1 MKRIAH
7 RWLVRSLFIIAIPSL
22 RALQVCAQE
31 PHIITA
37 SDSESVGARAAHII
51 EQTGGSSFDPE
62 EVFEYLDGLSVD
74 AQSGLSVG
82 ARLAGG
88 IQERHA
94 DPEMTWSKV
103 LTMQRM
109 PAVLPADSI
118 MHYSIRSRGSS
129 AISAHEQSGFQS
141 GEYLGSPDDI
151 SNRVRVRSDAVEVA
165 FLQRKKAWEPQFL
178 DRFDGFAELRNPIP
192 ISGAVSVERFVAG
205 DYALAFGNGLLFG
218 GGAGSSRTLS
228 AAAAAEQ
235 RAFGLRGTLSSDPNR
250 ALRGAAEEIAI
261 GPAGSPTIHVLLFAS
276 ERPIDARVMSDT
288 IQTIYTSSYHRTQSE
303 LALKNTALLRVSG
316 ARASIASSDTGR
328 LYIAAGLTGFDARY
342 DHPYDGTPSAP
353 FMGRV
358 MDAIGGDVLAVGRT
372 WSTHLEAA
380 MISNDTSRSF
390 LAAASGL
397 FQPSPNAAVSF
408 LYHHIPYGIASP
420 FGEVSGETAQSLSNS
435 DGFYAGLEVAL
446 IPKRLR
452 LSAYADIQ
460 SVILPVSDVFGRRKS
475 DVQCATFLSSPE
487 AGFDAS
493 VALRQVDGEA
503 MRSSMIS
510 GTATLDTIVARLGTI
525 ASSATHIRIDASYT
539 VSASLTIKG
548 RYEHVGVSTTGL
560 ASTLSESE
568 SGSLVLTRV
577 ELHPS
582 WMSDHPPR
590 PQVTLALS
598 AARFATDSYASALYL
613 YESGT
618 PGSGAVVLLDGA
630 GYRASLRTTAR
641 ITRGLSVSVAAGGT
655 IYDVPRTLGSGLTAR
670 TGRTAG
676 DVTVQVDLSL

>member
-94 DPEMTWSKV
+94 DPEMTWSKA
-103 LTMQRM
+103 LAMQRM
-109 PAVLPADSI
+109 PVVRSFDSTTR
-118 MHYSIRSRGSS
+118 YSIRSRGSS

-151 SNRVRVRSDAVEVA
+151 SNRVRIRSGAVEVA
-165 FLQRKKAWEPQFL
+165 LLQRKKAWEPQFL

-218 GGAGSSRTLS
+218 GGAGSSRTLL

-250 ALRGAAEEIAI
+250 ALRGAAGEIAI
-261 GPAGSPTIHVLLFAS
+261 GPAGSPMIHVLLFAS
-276 ERPIDARVMSDT
+276 NRQIDARVMSDT

-316 ARASIASSDTGR
+316 VRASIASSDTGR
-328 LYIAAGLTGFDARY
+328 LYMVAGLTGFDARY

-358 MDAIGGDVLAVGRT
+358 MDAVGGDVLAVGRT

-435 DGFYAGLEVAL
+435 DGFYAGLELAL

-475 DVQCATFLSSPE
+475 DVQCAGFLSSPG

-493 VALRQVDGEA
+493 IAVRQVAGSA
-503 MRSSMIS
+503 VGNAAASSS
-510 GTATLDTIVARLGTI
+510 VARLATI
-525 ASSATHIRIDASYT
+525 ASSATHIRVDAGYAAT
-539 VSASLTIKG
+539 ASLTIKC
-548 RYEHVGVSTTGL
+548 RYERVGVITSG
-560 ASTLSESE
+560 SSSE

-577 ELHPS
+577 GLHPS
-582 WMSDHPPR
+582 WMSDHPR
-590 PQVTLALS
+590 QRQVTLDLS
-598 AARFATDSYASALYL
+598 AARFATDSYASAIYL
-613 YESGT
+613 YEPGT
-618 PGSGAVVLLDGA
+618 PGSGAVVLLDGT
-630 GYRASLRTTAR
+630 GYRASVRSTAR
-641 ITRGLSVSVAAGGT
+641 IIGGLSVSVVAGGT
-655 IYDVPRTLGSGLTAR
+655 LYDVPRTLGSGLTAR